1 MKGERKMS
9 NKRLIILAIPIL
21 TCILFTVFHGIDM
34 NLSEQI
40 TERHRVVSVLDDG
53 RYLMEKPDGE
63 LYISDALQDVE
74 PGNYIV
80 ILIITSGSTLNI
92 FLYIMLGL
100 GSVVSL
106 LALLALALDK

>member
-1 MKGERKMS
+1 MS

-21 TCILFTVFHGIDM
+21 MCILFTVFHGIDM

-40 TERHRVVSVLDDG
+40 TERHKVVSVLDDG

-80 ILIITSGSTLNI
+80 IQGEDGGSTLNI

-100 GSVVSL
+100 GSVSSL
-106 LALLALALDK
+106 SVLLLALASDE

>member
-1 MKGERKMS
+1 MS
-9 NKRLIILAIPIL
+9 NKSLIVLAIPIVM
-21 TCILFTVFHGIDM
+21 CILFTVFHGIDM
-34 NLSEQI
+34 NLSEQT

-92 FLYIMLGL
+92 FLCMLL
-100 GSVVSL
+100 GIGSFGSL
-106 LALLALALDK
+106 LVLLISAADE